1 MMKSVTASLTKLMA
15 CSAFV
20 CVSTQLTAG
29 LQGRIDVHPVGKKEI
44 ALQLEKKNKGGWLS
58 HIGWGKLEN
67 RKYSLTFNI
76 SKVTPKWQNVEFS
89 FIPGKSG
96 KVSLFLLSNQVKG
109 ENRWVE
115 YDNLKVTGAKVVNP
129 DFEKLDK
136 SGKKA
141 EGWSSRGKG
150 YIIITD
156 AKGNHCVKV
165 FHNQPAIQTI
175 EVTAGKKVTVSCM
188 IKLPELEKKKL
199 NH

>member
-1 MMKSVTASLTKLMA
+1 MMKKKSAILTKLTT
-15 CSAFV
+15 CSALV
-20 CVSTQLTAG
+20 CLSTQLTAG

-44 ALQLEKKNKGGWLS
+44 VLQLEKQSKGGWLS
-58 HIGWGKLEN
+58 HIGWGKVEN
-67 RKYSLTFNI
+67 RKYSLIFNI
-76 SKVTPKWQNVEFS
+76 SKVRTNWQSVEFS
-89 FIPGKSG
+89 FTPDKSG
-96 KVSLFLLSNQVKG
+96 KVSLFLLSNQLKG

-141 EGWSSRGKG
+141 LGWSSRGKG
-150 YIIITD
+150 YIINTD